1 MRRFPFAL
9 TVLFIPLVLMALAC
23 GATSS
28 GDSGDAAEA
37 PATPE
42 RDTSYAEL
50 QQPQEGQEVAT
61 FAGGCFWCMEPPFDH
76 LDGVLATTSGY
87 AGGEM
92 ERPSYRQVSSGRTR
106 HLEAVQVLYDP
117 ERVSYETLLDVFWR
131 NVDPFDVGG
140 QFCDRGYQYTTAIF
154 THGDPQREA
163 AEASKQEVAER
174 FDKPIATEVRP
185 AGEFYPAELYHQ
197 DFYEKEPLRYKTY
210 RSGCGRDRTL
220 EDIWGDEAG
229 GHAAKH

>member
-9 TVLFIPLVLMALAC
+9 PILFVALVLTTLAC
-23 GATSS
+23 GASSS
-28 GDSGDAAEA
+28 GDPGDAAEA
-37 PATPE
+37 PATPA

-50 QQPQEGQEVAT
+50 PQPEEGQAVAT

-76 LDGVLATTSGY
+76 LEGVLATTSGY

-92 ERPSYRQVSSGRTR
+92 ERPSYKQVSSGETR

-131 NVDPFDVGG
+131 NVDPFDAGG

-154 THGDPQREA
+154 THGDQQREA

-185 AGEFYPAELYHQ
+185 AGEFYPAEEYHQ

-220 EDIWGDEAG
+220 QDIWGDEAG
-229 GHAAKH
+229 GHAAKP